1 MNEFEKLNSFME
13 GELDSASENELFNEM
28 ASNEAMRGKF
38 KNLLAI
44 SAAIKNN
51 KQAFVKNEK
60 TKKTVFAAIGLSI
73 PGADAITGGVAT
85 TAAGAT
91 VGYGLKSLLATG
103 LLSALV
109 TAIILWNIGDGNTT
123 VSKIENKHFAPQLVI
138 QMPAEI
144 NYETP
149 LVSSKEVKV
158 INSDSKYRGMYNDAV
173 RENQRLIA
181 QNNALN
187 LKIDELNSAIT
198 SIRSERA
205 NSDYE
210 LLTLQNSLN
219 ASNDSYADLDS
230 KYKDNMD
237 LVSEMSQEKTQYEER
252 INSMKTENALIPLT
266 LQPANGNNSLSA
278 EWKGSQT
285 YNTNTYELSNEA
297 AAFNNNSLSIMYNFQ
312 NGFSFGSEIRQE
324 TFLLEFNGID
334 ANQVNYLYRQE
345 PNFTTLSL
353 LGRYTLDMSET
364 IDPLAQITF
373 GGNRIGVVGRVMGGF
388 IYSPYQNLNMI
399 FGLEYNN
406 MFYQYQGD
414 RFNSGKIGLN
424 YGVSVQF

>member
-1 MNEFEKLNSFME
+1 MNEFEKINSFLE
-13 GELDSASENELFNEM
+13 GELDSTSENELFSEM
-28 ASNEAMRGKF
+28 ANNEALRGEL

-44 SAAIKNN
+44 SAAVKNN
-51 KQAFVKNEK
+51 KQAFAKNEK
-60 TKKTVFAAIGLSI
+60 TKKAVFAAIGLSV
-73 PGADAITGGVAT
+73 PVADAVTGGVVTA
-85 TAAGAT
+85 AAGAT

-109 TAIILWNIGDGNTT
+109 TAIILWNIGDGSSNI
-123 VSKIENKHFAPQLVI
+123 SKIENKHLAPNLVM

-149 LVSSKEVKV
+149 IVSSKEVKV
-158 INSDSKYRGMYNDAV
+158 VNSDSKYIGMYNDAV
-173 RENQRLIA
+173 RNNQKLIA
-181 QNNALN
+181 QNNALIS
-187 LKIDELNSAIT
+187 KIDELNSSIT
-198 SIRSERA
+198 YIRSEKM
-205 NSDYE
+205 NNNTE
-210 LLTLQNSLN
+210 LLSLQNSLN
-219 ASNDSYADLDS
+219 NSNDNYADLES
-230 KYKDNMD
+230 KYNENLK
-237 LVSEMSQEKTQYEER
+237 LVSEMSQEKTQFEDR
-252 INSMKTENALIPLT
+252 INSMKTENAITPLT
-266 LQPANGNNSLSA
+266 LQTINSNSRLSA

-285 YNTNTYELSNEA
+285 YNTNTYELNNEA

-312 NGFSFGSEIRQE
+312 NGFSIGSELRQE

-334 ANQVNYLYRQE
+334 ANNVNYLYRQE

-364 IDPLAQITF
+364 IDPFAQMTF

-406 MFYQYQGD
+406 MFFQYQGD

>member
-1 MNEFEKLNSFME
+1 ME

-28 ASNEAMRGKF
+28 ASNEAMRSEF

-44 SAAIKNN
+44 SAAVKNN
-51 KQAFVKNEK
+51 KQAFVKNEN
-60 TKKTVFAAIGLSI
+60 TKKAVFAAIGLSV
-73 PGADAITGGVAT
+73 PVADAVTGGVVTA
-85 TAAGAT
+85 AAGAT

-109 TAIILWNIGDGNTT
+109 TAIILWNIGDGNTA
-123 VSKIENKHFAPQLVI
+123 VSKIENKHLAPQLVI

-158 INSDSKYRGMYNDAV
+158 INSDSKYRGMYNNAV
-173 RENQRLIA
+173 RDNQRLIA

-187 LKIDELNSAIT
+187 SKIDELNNAIT
-198 SIRSERA
+198 SIRADKVNSE
-205 NSDYE
+205 NE

-219 ASNDSYADLDS
+219 ASNDNYADLNS
-230 KYKDNMD
+230 KYKNNLD

-252 INSMKTENALIPLT
+252 INSMKTDKALTPLT
-266 LQPANGNNSLSA
+266 LQPTNGSSSLSA

-312 NGFSFGSEIRQE
+312 NGFSIGSEIRQE
-324 TFLLEFNGID
+324 TFLLEFNGND

-364 IDPLAQITF
+364 INPFAQVTF
-373 GGNRIGVVGRVMGGF
+373 GGNRIGVVGRVMGG
-388 IYSPYQNLNMI
+388 IVYSPYQNLNMI